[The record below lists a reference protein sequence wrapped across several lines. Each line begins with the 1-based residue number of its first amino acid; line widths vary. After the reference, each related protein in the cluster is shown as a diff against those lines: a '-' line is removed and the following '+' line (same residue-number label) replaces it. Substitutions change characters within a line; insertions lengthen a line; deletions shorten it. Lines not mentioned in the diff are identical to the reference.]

1 MLKWIGATLILFA
14 GTAYGFAQAA
24 RYAKRPKELRQLSS
38 ALLTLESEIVYG
50 LSPLP
55 SALSR
60 VASSVP
66 KPVSYLFSEASERM
80 NDSAQ
85 ERTAGDCWSGAVAA
99 VWARTSLREPEK
111 ASLLAL
117 APTLGLTDRDDQ
129 AKHIRLAVSQLR
141 SEEETAR
148 EEQVRYGK
156 MWKSLGALSA
166 ALVVILMY

>member
-1 MLKWIGATLILFA
+1 MLQWIGATLILFA
-14 GTAYGFAQAA
+14 GTAYGFAQASWYA
-24 RYAKRPKELRQLSS
+24 RRPKELRQLSS

-55 SALSR
+55 TALSR
-60 VASSVP
+60 VASTVP
-66 KPVSYLFSEASERM
+66 RPVSLLFAEASERM
-80 NDSAQ
+80 GDKAQ
-85 ERTAGDCWSGAVAA
+85 ERTAGDCWSDAVNRI
-99 VWARTSLREPEK
+99 WPSTSLREAEK
-111 ASLLAL
+111 SSLLAL
-117 APTLGLTDRDDQ
+117 SPTLGLTDRDDQ

-148 EEQVRYGK
+148 EEQLRYGT